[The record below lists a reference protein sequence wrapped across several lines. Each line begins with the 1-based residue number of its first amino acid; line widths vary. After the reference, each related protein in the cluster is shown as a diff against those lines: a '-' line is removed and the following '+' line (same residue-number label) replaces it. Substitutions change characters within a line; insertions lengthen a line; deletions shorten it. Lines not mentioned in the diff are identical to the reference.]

1 MDSFKANV
9 INSLSL
15 MFIGLWGYF
24 EVVSPTALIPVIFG
38 VILLLCTN
46 GLKKQ
51 NKLIAHIAVL
61 LTLVILIA
69 LIVMRLPK
77 SLDSGGVG
85 LIRVVIMIL
94 TSIFSMVYFVKSF
107 IANRKKQIKNQ
118 IMKYIYLLFSVLT
131 VVSCMNNKQP
141 EVKVIEVPATKT
153 AEIIKSDVS
162 FGVRGNCGMCKST
175 IESATMSIE
184 GVDTATWSTESKMIS
199 INVSTE
205 INDQLINDIHN
216 AIAKS
221 GYDTE
226 LSTAVDEDYDKLPMC
241 CKYDRE
247 MVIASNDTE

>member
-1 MDSFKANV
+1 
-9 INSLSL
+9 
-15 MFIGLWGYF
+15 
-24 EVVSPTALIPVIFG
+24 
-38 VILLLCTN
+38 
-46 GLKKQ
+46 
-51 NKLIAHIAVL
+51 
-61 LTLVILIA
+61 
-69 LIVMRLPK
+69 
-77 SLDSGGVG
+77 
-85 LIRVVIMIL
+85 
-94 TSIFSMVYFVKSF
+94 
-107 IANRKKQIKNQ
+107 
-118 IMKYIYLLFSVLT
+118 MKYIYLLFSVLT

-141 EVKVIEVPATKT
+141 EVKVIEVSASKT
-153 AEIIKSDVS
+153 SEIIKSDLT

-184 GVDTATWSTESKMIS
+184 GIDTASWSTESKMIS

-205 INDQLINDIHN
+205 INDQFINDIHN

>member
-1 MDSFKANV
+1 MNSHKANV

-15 MFIGLWGYF
+15 TLIGLWGYF

-38 VILLLCTN
+38 VILLSCTN

-107 IANRKKQIKNQ
+107 IANRK
-118 IMKYIYLLFSVLT
+118 
-131 VVSCMNNKQP
+131 NK
-141 EVKVIEVPATKT
+141 
-153 AEIIKSDVS
+153 
-162 FGVRGNCGMCKST
+162 
-175 IESATMSIE
+175 
-184 GVDTATWSTESKMIS
+184 
-199 INVSTE
+199 
-205 INDQLINDIHN
+205 
-216 AIAKS
+216 
-221 GYDTE
+221 
-226 LSTAVDEDYDKLPMC
+226 
-241 CKYDRE
+241 
-247 MVIASNDTE
+247 

>member
-24 EVVSPTALIPVIFG
+24 EVISLTALIPVIFG

-77 SLDSGGVG
+77 SFDSGGVG

-107 IANRKKQIKNQ
+107 IANRK
-118 IMKYIYLLFSVLT
+118 
-131 VVSCMNNKQP
+131 NK
-141 EVKVIEVPATKT
+141 
-153 AEIIKSDVS
+153 
-162 FGVRGNCGMCKST
+162 
-175 IESATMSIE
+175 
-184 GVDTATWSTESKMIS
+184 
-199 INVSTE
+199 
-205 INDQLINDIHN
+205 
-216 AIAKS
+216 
-221 GYDTE
+221 
-226 LSTAVDEDYDKLPMC
+226 
-241 CKYDRE
+241 
-247 MVIASNDTE
+247 